1 MEITRIELFKACQRE
16 RERKM
21 VPFSRNNTC
30 PRQRVDG
37 NTLRDKK
44 GEEATK
50 SRKHWKI
57 RRREER
63 ERERELGWWFLIVWK
78 EWRARR
84 SRCSFTECIRQMERV
99 IGVAYAREERRPPVV
114 FLPGIVLVAR
124 PLHLFLSLS
133 IHFASRHSNPFKESS
148 AAKGLCSSSVLEE

>member
-1 MEITRIELFKACQRE
+1 
-16 RERKM
+16 M

-57 RRREER
+57 RKRGER

-84 SRCSFTECIRQMERV
+84 SWCSFTECIRQMERV
-99 IGVAYAREERRPPVV
+99 IGVAYAREERRPPVM
-114 FLPGIVLVAR
+114 FLPGIVLVACP
-124 PLHLFLSLS
+124 PLLVFV
-133 IHFASRHSNPFKESS
+133 P
-148 AAKGLCSSSVLEE
+148 SSSRAAILTRLRNPPRRKGCVLPLFSRNNLS